1 MHRVKTLILKK
12 AHDLQSQY
20 SIAYENELNAEQF
33 KAVMHRD
40 GPALVIAGAGT
51 GKTRILTYR
60 LARLVE
66 SGVPPETIVLLTFT
80 RKAANEMMRRA
91 SLLLDGRCEK
101 VQGGTFHSFAHNIL
115 RRYGVFIG
123 LDPHYTILDQTDA
136 EDAINL
142 IRSRLHIDKT
152 KKRFPLKNT
161 LLAIYSMSINC
172 YMSVEDTIAQKYS
185 QFIEHTE
192 QIHAVLREYVAFKQ
206 SSNVLDYDDLLVYVL
221 RLLEQSEK
229 GREVVQKSIRYIMVD
244 EYQDTNKLQHH
255 LVKKLT
261 DSHQNIMVVGDDAQ
275 SIYSFRGAHLDNIF
289 DFAKEYQNTAVI
301 AISNNYRS
309 TNEILKISNHSL
321 KQSVKSYHNILK
333 SGKNGQKPFVV
344 ATKNERQQSV
354 FITQLLLQLREE
366 GVALED
372 IAILFRSGFMSFD
385 LEIELQKANIPFKKY
400 GGLRFSETAHLKD
413 ILAIIKILHNPHD
426 IISWYRILLLLE
438 GVGPKSASSIIEEIQ
453 KNPEDIY
460 WVSPRVNTPIR
471 GFDAVINLCSLLHQL
486 NIEKASVVD
495 IVTKVSLLY
504 RPLLQKKYDD
514 YPKRIKDID
523 TIIGIASTY
532 TSLVSFLSDMTLEG
546 PTESVNVEKENNEN
560 EFVTLSTIHSAKG
573 LEWKTVFI
581 IWALD
586 GRFPSTRS
594 VESIESL
601 EEERRLFYVAV
612 TRAKDELVI
621 TYPIDV
627 FDRESGMVLGEPS
640 RFLQGMDEDMI
651 ERFVVMEER

>member
-1 MHRVKTLILKK
+1 MKTLVLKK
-12 AHDLQSQY
+12 AADLQTRY
-20 SIAYENELNAEQF
+20 SIAYENELNGEQLQ
-33 KAVMHRD
+33 AVMHRE

-66 SGVPPETIVLLTFT
+66 SGVPPESIVLLTFT

-101 VQGGTFHSFAHNIL
+101 VQGGTFHSFAHTTL
-115 RRYGVFIG
+115 RRYGAFIG
-123 LDPHYTILDQTDA
+123 LDPNYTILDQADA
-136 EDAINL
+136 EDAIN
-142 IRSRLHIDKT
+142 ITRSRLQFDKS

-161 LLAIYSMSINC
+161 LLSIYSMSVNC
-172 YMSVEDTIAQKYS
+172 YIPVEQVIAQRYS
-185 QFIEHTE
+185 QFVEHSE
-192 QIHAVLREYVAFKQ
+192 AIHTVLREFVAFKQ
-206 SSNVLDYDDLLVYVL
+206 SSNVLDYDDLLVYLL
-221 RLLEQSEK
+221 RLLEQSEQ
-229 GREVVQKSIRYIMVD
+229 GREAVLSSIRYIMVD

-261 DSHQNIMVVGDDAQ
+261 DVHQNIMVVGDDAQ
-275 SIYSFRGAHLDNIF
+275 SIYSFRGAEAENIF
-289 DFAKEYQNTAVI
+289 DFEKEHKDTAVI
-301 AISNNYRS
+301 AITKNYRS
-309 TNEILKISNHSL
+309 TQEILRISNHTLNQSL
-321 KQSVKSYHNILK
+321 KSYHNVLQ
-333 SGKNGQKPFVV
+333 SDKNGAKPFVV

-354 FITQLLLQLREE
+354 FITQLLLQQREE
-366 GVALED
+366 GVALD
-372 IAILFRSGFMSFD
+372 QIAVLFRSGFMSFD
-385 LEIELQKANIPFKKY
+385 LEIELQKANIPFRKY

-413 ILAIIKILHNPHD
+413 LLAIVKILHNPHD
-426 IISWYRILLLLE
+426 IISWHRILLLLD
-438 GVGPKSASSIIEEIQ
+438 GVGPKSASLIIEEIQ
-453 KNPEDIY
+453 GNSENIY
-460 WVSPRVNTPIR
+460 WMSPNINKPVR
-471 GFDAVINLCSLLHQL
+471 GYDAILSLCSLLLQL
-486 NIEKASVVD
+486 HSDNANIPD
-495 IVTKVSLLY
+495 IMTKVSTFY

-514 YPKRIKDID
+514 FAKRMKDIE
-523 TIIGIASTY
+523 TIIGISSAYS
-532 TSLVSFLSDMTLEG
+532 SVASFLSDMSLEG
-546 PTESVNVEKENNEN
+546 PSDSINAEQEGNEH

-594 VESIESL
+594 LESAAAL

-640 RFLQGMDEDMI
+640 RFLQGMNEDMI
-651 ERFVVMEER
+651 ERFVVMEEQ

>member
-1 MHRVKTLILKK
+1 VKTLVLKK
-12 AHDLQSQY
+12 ATDLQTRY
-20 SIAYENELNAEQF
+20 SIAYEKELNAEQLQ
-33 KAVMHRD
+33 AVMHRD

-66 SGVPPETIVLLTFT
+66 SGVPPESIVLLTFT

-91 SLLLDGRCEK
+91 SLLLDGRCER
-101 VQGGTFHSFAHNIL
+101 VQGGTFHSFAHTIL
-115 RRYGVFIG
+115 RRYGALID
-123 LDPHYTILDQTDA
+123 LDSNFTILDQTDA

-142 IRSRLHIDKT
+142 IRSRLQFDKS

-161 LLAIYSMSINC
+161 LLSMYSMSVNC
-172 YMSVEDTIAQKYS
+172 YIPIDDVIAQRYS
-185 QFIEHTE
+185 QFSEYTEAIHT
-192 QIHAVLREYVAFKQ
+192 VLREFVAFKR
-206 SSNVLDYDDLLVYVL
+206 SSNVLDYDDLLVYLL
-221 RLLEQSEK
+221 RLLEQSEQ
-229 GREVVQKSIRYIMVD
+229 GREAVLSTIRYIMVD

-261 DSHQNIMVVGDDAQ
+261 DVHKNIMVVGDDAQ
-275 SIYSFRGAHLDNIF
+275 SIYSFRGAEAENIF
-289 DFAKEYQNTAVI
+289 DFEKEHHDTAVI
-301 AISNNYRS
+301 AISKNYRS
-309 TNEILKISNHSL
+309 TNQILSVSNHTL
-321 KQSVKSYHNILK
+321 KQALHSYHNVLQ
-333 SGKNGQKPFVV
+333 SDKNGTKPFIV

-354 FITQLLLQLREE
+354 FITQLLLQQREE
-366 GVALED
+366 GVALDE
-372 IAILFRSGFMSFD
+372 IAVLFRSGFMSFD

-413 ILAIIKILHNPHD
+413 LLAIVKILHNPHD
-426 IISWYRILLLLE
+426 IISWYRILLLLD
-438 GVGPKSASSIIEEIQ
+438 GVGPKSASIIIEEIQ
-453 KNPEDIY
+453 RNSEHNY
-460 WVSPRVNTPIR
+460 WMSPNVNKPVR
-471 GFDAVINLCSLLHQL
+471 GFDTILNLCSLLHQL
-486 NIEKASVVD
+486 NTDDASLTE
-495 IVTKVSLLY
+495 IVTKVSNFY

-514 YPKRIKDID
+514 YSKRLKDID
-523 TIIGIASTY
+523 TIISISSAY
-532 TSLVSFLSDMTLEG
+532 TSITSFLSDMTLEG
-546 PTESVNVEKENNEN
+546 ASESVTAEHTGNEN

-594 VESIESL
+594 LESVAAL

-651 ERFVVMEER
+651 ERFVVMEEQ